1 MPDHAA
7 IEEWLRQWG
16 YLAVFVPL
24 VLETAGVP
32 FPGETI
38 LLAAAAGAAHGLLDP
53 LALVAVATA
62 AVIIGDNIGFCI
74 GRYGG
79 RRLVDRLSHL
89 GHVEAGVA
97 WGERF
102 FARHG
107 GKAVFLARWTAGL
120 RIFGAW
126 IAGMSHM
133 EWRRFFLWNALGGVT
148 WACTIT
154 LIGYWFGNSI
164 QAVEQALGR
173 IGAIAFAVVVI
184 AAAAVALRYLHH
196 RQKARADRMIA
207 AKFPESRED

>member
-1 MPDHAA
+1 MISQAS
-7 IEEWLRQWG
+7 IEAWIADWG
-16 YLAVFVPL
+16 YLAVFIPL

-38 LLAAAAGAAHGLLDP
+38 LLLAAAAASHGVLDP
-53 LALVAVATA
+53 FVLAGVATV
-62 AVIIGDNIGFCI
+62 AVIIGDNIGYCV

-79 RRLVDRLSHL
+79 RRLVDRLSHI
-89 GHVEAGVA
+89 GHIEAGVA

-102 FARHG
+102 FELHG

-154 LIGYWFGNSI
+154 ALGYAFGNSI
-164 QAVEQALGR
+164 ETVERYLGR
-173 IGAIAFAVVVI
+173 VGAIAFAVVVI
-184 AAAAVALRYLHH
+184 VVAAIALRYLHR
-196 RQKARADRMIA
+196 RQKARADRMIE
-207 AKFPESRED
+207 AKFPERRED

>member
-24 VLETAGVP
+24 VLETAGIP

-53 LALVAVATA
+53 LALAAVATA

-126 IAGMSHM
+126 IAGMSSM
-133 EWRRFFLWNALGGVT
+133 EWRRFLLWNALGGVT

-154 LIGYWFGNSI
+154 ALGYAFGSSV
-164 QAVEQALGR
+164 QAVERYLGR
-173 IGAIAFAVVVI
+173 GGAIAFAVVVI
-184 AAAAVALRYLHH
+184 AAAVLVLRRLHR
-196 RQKARADRMIA
+196 RQRERADRELA
-207 AKFPESRED
+207 GELPGRGDV

>member
-1 MPDHAA
+1 MIDHQA
-7 IEEWLRQWG
+7 IEQWIGEWG
-16 YLAVFVPL
+16 YIAVFIPL

-38 LLAAAAGAAHGLLDP
+38 LLLAAAAASHGTLNP
-53 LALVAVATA
+53 FVLAGVATV
-62 AVIIGDNIGFCI
+62 AVIIGDNIGYCI

-79 RRLVDRLSHL
+79 RRLVDRISHI
-89 GHVEAGVA
+89 GHIEAGVA

-102 FARHG
+102 FELHG

-164 QAVEQALGR
+164 QAVEQTLGR

-184 AAAAVALRYLHH
+184 AAAAVALRYLHR
-196 RQKARADRMIA
+196 RQKARADRMIE
-207 AKFPESRED
+207 AKFPDSRED

>member
-1 MPDHAA
+1 MIDQAS
-7 IEEWLRQWG
+7 IEAWIATWG

-24 VLETAGVP
+24 VLETAGIP

-38 LLAAAAGAAHGLLDP
+38 LLIAAAAASHGVLNPFAVAAI
-53 LALVAVATA
+53 ATA
-62 AVIIGDNIGFCI
+62 AVIIGDNIGYCV

-79 RRLVDRLSHL
+79 RRLVDRLSHI

-102 FARHG
+102 FAVHG

-133 EWRRFFLWNALGGVT
+133 EWRRFLLWNALGGVT
-148 WACTIT
+148 WACAIT
-154 LIGYWFGNSI
+154 AIGYAFGNSI
-164 QAVEQALGR
+164 ETVERYLGR
-173 IGAIAFAVVVI
+173 AGAIAFAVVVVI
-184 AAAAVALRYLHH
+184 AAAVALRYLHR
-196 RQKARADRMIA
+196 RQKARADRMIE
-207 AKFPESRED
+207 AKFPDRRDD